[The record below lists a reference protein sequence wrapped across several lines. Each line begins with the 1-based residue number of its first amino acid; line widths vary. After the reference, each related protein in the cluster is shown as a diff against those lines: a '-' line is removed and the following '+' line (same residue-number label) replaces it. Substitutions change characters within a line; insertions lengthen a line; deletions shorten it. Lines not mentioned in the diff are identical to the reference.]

1 MNVKIYGSDNPT
13 ICIIS
18 SMNKRSEDYAYLFE
32 ELSKRGINENNCKF
46 ITFESKNRPV
56 YYSDFIENSKEIEN
70 LVNISNP
77 ELVVTVGDNISSY
90 FIGNSFSG
98 ISRNNGSVYKR
109 KFGINEFKI
118 MPIFHPSYI
127 LRKGLQEEYSK
138 TIKKIILIAS
148 GSIPDQV
155 ISDCNS
161 SSIHEFKDETI
172 ICLNSL
178 EFDEFCKKEI
188 DNFDL
193 IAYDIETNA
202 KEKTSKNYEVV
213 GFSLASNSK
222 KGCYVVLDSLD
233 YKMDKIHIKNVED
246 RLRKI
251 LSSKRIM
258 VYNYMHEE
266 LATLRWLG
274 IEMENVDDL
283 FCLVK
288 LLMGNADRYLG
299 NGGLKLQCEMNLN
312 TKDWSEDLDLYMEY
326 FRKIDDEESRT
337 KLRNLLLNYYED
349 YEIDSLINLV
359 KEKYSDNS
367 VYSGKVISYG
377 VVPYKLIGKYG
388 GIDSSILFDLKE
400 FYENR
405 INELNK
411 EMGIDLRKGYNN
423 WMCHHIAGYTLER
436 NGAFFDNEKASEV
449 EEWCSSVMIESLSNM
464 IKSSLSE
471 EYLKSKIYPNFIVYL
486 KDNYLAEMLGD
497 NAIPVRLYKSSALI
511 SLDYRIKDNKLEELI
526 NRMSLTPNKKGQ
538 FKLEIG
544 NIETVAKNF
553 LVNYK
558 EIYKDWYKKFI
569 NDFNSEKHTVQ
580 EMKRLMNPTA
590 TSESWKDFLTSI
602 LINDDIRYAKLY
614 NILIEVVESP
624 NFILDRYSNDD
635 RKLMELVIKLKS
647 LDVDLNKKFKIFC
660 KFFGSER
667 YLRSNYLKRKINE
680 ALSYK
685 IESMKECY
693 IIELYNFYTMCGV
706 NIEDKSTWTESFEF
720 LCNLRKYKKASK
732 IITTYINGKIGRNSV
747 WYVDEDSF
755 RNGDK
760 FTIREIQYN
769 DVSDEK
775 EIVNKIPIYQS
786 SFMVD
791 MADTGRW
798 KSGMHCLPAGDTIKQ
813 LYTSR
818 FNGGIIAMPDC
829 SQAEVRMLAAVCQD
843 ENLLK
848 AFRQEGMDIHKYVA
862 SLCLEGSTRIKLLD
876 GTNPTIE
883 ELYNSDKKE
892 FYVYS
897 VDDNNNGRLVPGL
910 AHDVRI
916 TKQVTELIEVELDS
930 DDVIRCT
937 GNHPFRTRYRGY
949 VNAEDLEINE
959 SISSLY
965 TKFDRG
971 YEMFYDLDSERF
983 EYTHRIR
990 SEQLAKIDNV
1000 PQSVILNEFFKDHR
1014 EFLQNNGFDII
1025 VNHKVK
1031 AIRKIKLNKPINVY
1045 DLTVDRYHNFCI
1057 ACSNNSGIFVH
1068 NCFHNGDIEAVTKT
1082 ERKIAKGAVFG
1093 ILYGE
1098 SVESFAESFTHGDLN
1113 EANKIFGYFFNSFP
1127 KIKEYVDDA
1136 HNQFLT
1142 TNKISLRMM
1151 NRFINL
1157 ESAVQESGGDKNK
1170 VLRQSQNYII
1180 QGQTCLSGDTKIKLL
1195 NGKSKA
1201 IKKLADEN
1209 PEKIYLYSYD
1219 SERDKIVPS
1228 VGIMPRKTKRVNKI
1242 IRITFDNNKF
1252 IDSTLDHK
1260 YLTRSGTYVEASE
1273 LKIGDSIMSMC
1284 TNNHKIISIE
1294 KVNEEIDVYDL
1305 SVPKYNNFVVDLED
1319 GSGVVVHNCDLA
1331 GLILYNVCK
1340 FIKDN
1345 NLKSKPFC
1353 FIHDSIEIDIHPDET
1368 FLMLDKLK
1376 PLFNSY
1382 PWETFGVPMASD
1394 IVFSSNMGAEID
1406 TVNIDHDEKY
1416 NEVNITLEGYED
1428 DINEVIKLWNNV
1440 YDVCDLVENEDL
1452 GEKYVPNSGLFQ
1464 EKVTFSK
1471 LMGTYR
1477 KEVKR
1482 TYHVIRKKELLC
1494 Q

>member
-1 MNVKIYGSDNPT
+1 MNVEIYGSDNPT

-70 LVNISNP
+70 LVNNSNP

-109 KFGINEFKI
+109 EFGINEFKI

-161 SSIHEFKDETI
+161 SSVHEFKDETI
-172 ICLNSL
+172 ICLDSF
-178 EFDEFCKKEI
+178 EFDEFCKEEI

-288 LLMGNADRYLG
+288 LLMGNADRYSG

-326 FRKIDDEESRT
+326 FRKIGDEENRT
-337 KLRNLLLNYYED
+337 KMRNLLLNYYED
-349 YEIDSLINLV
+349 HEIDSLINIAD
-359 KEKYSDNS
+359 EKHSDDS

-449 EEWCSSVMIESLSNM
+449 EKWCSSVMVESLSNM

-471 EYLKSKIYPNFIVYL
+471 EYLKSKIYPDFLVYL
-486 KDNYLAEMLGD
+486 KDNYLVEMLRD

-538 FKLEIG
+538 FKLEMG

-558 EIYKDWYKKFI
+558 EIYEDWYKKFI

-590 TSESWKDFLTSI
+590 TAESWKDFLTSI
-602 LINDDIRYAKLY
+602 FINDDIRYAKLY
-614 NILIEVVESP
+614 NILIEVAESP
-624 NFILDRYSNDD
+624 NFTLDRYSNDD

-760 FTIREIQYN
+760 FTTREIQYN

-862 SLCLEGSTRIKLLD
+862 SLC
-876 GTNPTIE
+876 
-883 ELYNSDKKE
+883 
-892 FYVYS
+892 
-897 VDDNNNGRLVPGL
+897 
-910 AHDVRI
+910 
-916 TKQVTELIEVELDS
+916 
-930 DDVIRCT
+930 
-937 GNHPFRTRYRGY
+937 
-949 VNAEDLEINE
+949 
-959 SISSLY
+959 
-965 TKFDRG
+965 
-971 YEMFYDLDSERF
+971 
-983 EYTHRIR
+983 
-990 SEQLAKIDNV
+990 
-1000 PQSVILNEFFKDHR
+1000 
-1014 EFLQNNGFDII
+1014 
-1025 VNHKVK
+1025 
-1031 AIRKIKLNKPINVY
+1031 
-1045 DLTVDRYHNFCI
+1045 
-1057 ACSNNSGIFVH
+1057 
-1068 NCFHNGDIEAVTKT
+1068 FHNGDIDAVTKT

-1127 KIKEYVDDA
+1127 KIKEYVEDA

-1180 QGQTCLSGDTKIKLL
+1180 QGQT
-1195 NGKSKA
+1195 
-1201 IKKLADEN
+1201 
-1209 PEKIYLYSYD
+1209 
-1219 SERDKIVPS
+1219 
-1228 VGIMPRKTKRVNKI
+1228 
-1242 IRITFDNNKF
+1242 
-1252 IDSTLDHK
+1252 
-1260 YLTRSGTYVEASE
+1260 
-1273 LKIGDSIMSMC
+1273 
-1284 TNNHKIISIE
+1284 
-1294 KVNEEIDVYDL
+1294 
-1305 SVPKYNNFVVDLED
+1305 
-1319 GSGVVVHNCDLA
+1319 CDLA